1 MRVTYSIITLMALI
15 GLAGCGPSGEE
26 ELRQWLTEQRASAK
40 PQVTPL
46 VEPKQFNPEPYNAQD
61 ITDPFDSLKL
71 LQAIRRDS
79 AQTSTN
85 ASLIAK
91 ENNRRKEALES
102 FPLDAM
108 TMVGSMT
115 KEAAPTAIL
124 KIGTLL
130 YPVKVGAY
138 IGQNYGKI
146 TKITETEVQLR
157 EVVQDATG
165 EWVERIATLD
175 LQEEKK

>member
-1 MRVTYSIITLMALI
+1 MKFIYSIAALAALVI
-15 GLAGCGPSGEE
+15 LSGCGPSGEE
-26 ELRQWLTEQRASAK
+26 ELRQWLSEQRANAK
-40 PQVTPL
+40 PKVTPL
-46 VEPKQFNPEPYNAQD
+46 VEPKQFNPEPYKAQD
-61 ITDPFDSLKL
+61 VTDPFDSIKL

-79 AQTSTN
+79 AQTATN

-91 ENNRRKEALES
+91 ENNRRKEPLEA
-102 FPLDAM
+102 FPLDSMA
-108 TMVGSMT
+108 MVGSMT

-124 KIGTLL
+124 KIGALL
-130 YPVKVGAY
+130 YPVKVGSY

-165 EWVERIATLD
+165 EWVERMATLD
-175 LQEEKK
+175 LQEGKK